1 MSFSEILGQRRAI
14 SFLRRAL
21 ETGRLPHALLFTGPK
36 GVGRF
41 RTAVAVAQGL
51 NCLGGAKED
60 CCDRCLA
67 CTKIAR
73 GIHPDVHIVAP
84 EGASLK
90 IDQIRGLTQE
100 ATRRPYE
107 GRRKTFILDQAQ
119 TMTEQAQ
126 NALLKTLEEPPGATV
141 LILIAPDTSALLSTI
156 ASRCSQI
163 RFTSLPESAI
173 AARLQEEGCDE
184 GEAHVLAG
192 LAGGSLGRAQELQSI
207 PLQEI
212 HHLVEQAFAL
222 PPGRTLPVLELTDR
236 VVRQKET
243 LPLFLEVLLAWCRD
257 LTVSKL
263 TDRDVLLV
271 YRNREAALRQ
281 KSERLGSA
289 QLLAMYQ
296 MVKQTLDG
304 LGRYANPRL
313 SLEVMLLKL
322 RDIQA
327 A

>member
-21 ETGRLPHALLFTGPK
+21 EIGRLPHALLFTGPK

-51 NCLGGAKED
+51 NCLGGTKGD

-163 RFTSLPESAI
+163 RFAPLPESAI

-257 LTVSKL
+257 LTISKL

-271 YRNREAALRQ
+271 YRDREATLRQ
-281 KSERLGSA
+281 QSERLGSV

-322 RDIQA
+322 RDLQA

>member
-1 MSFSEILGQRRAI
+1 MSFADILGQGRAL
-14 SFLRRAL
+14 SFLRRAI

-41 RTAVAVAQGL
+41 RTAVTVAKAL
-51 NCLGGAKED
+51 NCLGGAKGD
-60 CCDRCLA
+60 CCDQCPA
-67 CTKIAR
+67 CVKIEK
-73 GIHPDVHIVAP
+73 GIHPDVHVLAP

-100 ATRRPYE
+100 ATRTPYE
-107 GRRKTFILDQAQ
+107 GRRKAFILDQAE

-126 NALLKTLEEPPGATV
+126 NALLKTLEEPPGVTV
-141 LILIAPDTSALLSTI
+141 LTLIAPDSSALLSTI

-163 RFTSLPESAI
+163 RFAPLPESTI
-173 AARLQEEGCDE
+173 AACLQEQGCDQ

-192 LAGGSLGRAQELQSI
+192 LAGGSLGRAQELRSI
-207 PLQEI
+207 PLQEV

-222 PPGRTLPVLELTDR
+222 PPGKTLPILELTDR
-236 VVRQKET
+236 VVRKKET

-257 LTVSKL
+257 LTVSRL
-263 TDRDVLLV
+263 TDRDALLV
-271 YRNREAALRQ
+271 YRNREAALRRL
-281 KSERLGSA
+281 SEQLGTS
-289 QLLAMYQ
+289 QLVAMYQ

-304 LGRYANPRL
+304 VGRYANPRL
-313 SLEVMLLKL
+313 SLEVMLLKF
-322 RDIQA
+322 RDLQA